1 MEHWCDNVAVWA
13 ERSPERSI
21 PSSPSGFSLFL
32 FNLSVNEIPLYFG
45 TLLKSA
51 VFLRSEYGQDNMH
64 LLHVFQGSAFVPHL
78 DNLSYTKKQFLNE
91 VNEALTTDKLLG
103 SIFSR
108 AFLFFLFFF
117 G

>member
-1 MEHWCDNVAVWA
+1 
-13 ERSPERSI
+13 
-21 PSSPSGFSLFL
+21 
-32 FNLSVNEIPLYFG
+32 
-45 TLLKSA
+45 
-51 VFLRSEYGQDNMH
+51 MH

-108 AFLFFLFFF
+108 AFLFFFFF
-117 G
+117 LADAFSLSRKLETFGLVFLRTF